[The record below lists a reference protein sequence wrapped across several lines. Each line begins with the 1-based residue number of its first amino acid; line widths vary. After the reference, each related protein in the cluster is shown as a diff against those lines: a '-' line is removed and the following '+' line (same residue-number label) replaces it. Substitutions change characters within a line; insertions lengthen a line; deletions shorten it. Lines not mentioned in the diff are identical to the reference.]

1 MISPFQFRLRRG
13 VERFIYNLSNQLV
26 RDYGVEIILYVW
38 DMDSKVDWGNWHEKI
53 IIRKVPYFRYYQKFI
68 AQLLYK
74 FWIKLDKPEHILI
87 NFLYHGE
94 LVLPRKSNIY
104 YVLHSPS
111 SLIKQR
117 YMFIKKKKNNFD
129 NLCFVAVS
137 NNVKEKATPFI
148 SPNKISL
155 IHHGIQINKFIKKTS
170 YKKHQKLTLITI
182 AALEK
187 WKGIQDIISIMT
199 DESINKHFTYDVYG
213 SGPYENDL
221 KKMVTKH
228 NLNSSIR
235 IMGSIDKVEKV
246 LPNYD
251 IYCQL
256 SDGEAFGLSII
267 EAMACGLPVML
278 YDIPPFNMLF
288 PSDKVVKVDRNVE
301 GDLKNKLLGLLLL
314 DKRENIGLRGQEF
327 VTENFTV
334 QKMAKEYIE
343 LFNN

>member
-13 VERFIYNLSNQLV
+13 IERFIYNLSNQLV
-26 RDYGVEIILYVW
+26 RDNSIEIILYVW
-38 DMDSKVDWGNWHEKI
+38 DINSKVDWGNWDEKI
-53 IIRKVPYFRYYQKFI
+53 IIRKVPYFRFYQKII

-74 FWIKLDKPEHILI
+74 FWVKLDKPDHILI

-111 SLIKQR
+111 SLIPQR
-117 YMFIKKKKNNFD
+117 YMFIKEKKNNFD

-137 NNVKEKATPFI
+137 NNVKEKATQFI
-148 SPNKISL
+148 NPNQISL
-155 IHHGIQINKFIKKTS
+155 IHHGIQTNRFIKKTS
-170 YKKHQKLTLITI
+170 YKKNQKLKLITI

-187 WKGIQDIISIMT
+187 WKGIQDIISIMAH
-199 DESINKHFTYDVYG
+199 ESINKHFTYDIYG

-221 KKMVTKH
+221 KKMVTSL

-235 IMGSIDKVEKV
+235 IMGSINNVEEI

-267 EAMACGLPVML
+267 EAMACGLPVIL
-278 YDIPPFNMLF
+278 YDIPPFNILF
-288 PSDKVVKVDRNVE
+288 PSDKVVKVDRDIE
-301 GDLKNKLLGLLLL
+301 DDLKLKLLGLLSLN
-314 DKRENIGLRGQEF
+314 KRESIGLGGLEF
-327 VTENFTV
+327 VSENFTA
-334 QKMAKEYIE
+334 QKMAKEYIK